1 MVPYKV
7 AVLGCGGRS
16 AAHLDAYRY
25 TRRGRVVAVCD
36 RHPEKVG
43 PVARKYGVRAYTD
56 LATMLRQE
64 KPDLLHIVTAPRDR
78 VALLT
83 LAQDHGVP
91 ACTVEKP
98 VATGVRDWRQLEALA
113 VRATTKFAVC
123 HQFRWHADVQR
134 LQQVLDSGRLG
145 PLRMLDLSAG
155 FNIAGQG
162 THILNY
168 GMSLNSDVPVVRVF
182 GVAGGTTELRDTVHP
197 APDSTVGYLTFANG
211 VRALW
216 VCGPTAP
223 RCGNPEIAWQH
234 VRIAAYAE
242 RGHVLWEEFGRWEI
256 LGPHGL
262 EHGTFGGM
270 ESWMQN
276 NLQAQARFHEAMFDW
291 LEDDRRPA
299 GTKLRQSLHEWKVVL
314 ALYASALRRQPVEL
328 AAFDPPDDLLE
339 QLARAL
345 AASSAEAP

>member
-1 MVPYKV
+1 MMQYKV

-25 TRRGRVVAVCD
+25 ALRGRVVAVCD

-43 PVARKYGVRAYTD
+43 PVAGKYGVNAYTD
-56 LATMLRQE
+56 AATMLRRE
-64 KPDLLHIVTAPRDR
+64 RPDLLHIVTAPGDR
-78 VALLT
+78 VGLLT
-83 LAQDHGVP
+83 LAQEHGVP

-113 VRATTKFAVC
+113 ARATTKFAVC

-134 LQQVLDSGRLG
+134 LRQALESGRLG
-145 PLRMLDLSAG
+145 RLRMLDLSAG

-168 GMSLNSDVPVVRVF
+168 GMSMNSDVPVVRVF
-182 GVAGGTTELRDTVHP
+182 GAAGGANGLHDAVHP
-197 APDSTVGYLTFANG
+197 APDSTVGHLAFANG
-211 VRALW
+211 VHALW
-216 VCGPTAP
+216 VCGPPAL

-242 RGHVLWEEFGRWEI
+242 HGHVLWEEFGRWEI
-256 LGPHGL
+256 LGRDGL
-262 EHGTFGGM
+262 EHGAFGGM
-270 ESWMQN
+270 DTWMQN
-276 NLQAQARFHEAMFDW
+276 NLRAQARFHEAMFTW
-291 LEDDRRPA
+291 LEDDRQPA
-299 GTKLRQSLHEWKVVL
+299 GTNLRQALHEWKVVL
-314 ALYASALRRQPVEL
+314 ALYASALWRQPVEL

-345 AASSAEAP
+345 GAPAEAR